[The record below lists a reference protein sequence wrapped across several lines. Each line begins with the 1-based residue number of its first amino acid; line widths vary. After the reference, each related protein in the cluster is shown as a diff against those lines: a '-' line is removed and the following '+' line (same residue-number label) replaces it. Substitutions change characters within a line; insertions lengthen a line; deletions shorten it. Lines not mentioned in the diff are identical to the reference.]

1 MCKESAKIKRKCQD
15 LKKVNQRECQDLK
28 KVNQRKCQ
36 SNQETTTHYKEGETQ
51 RKDSDLRNRENVAYL
66 Q

>member
-1 MCKESAKIKRKCQD
+1 MCKESAKFKRKCTD

-51 RKDSDLRNRENVAYL
+51 RKY
-66 Q
+66 